1 MKSLPKEFDIIE
13 IEKKWQ
19 KKWEDMGI
27 YRFDWKDKKRPTF
40 SIFFLAISFFSV
52 RTAKKQNGS
61 I

>member
-13 IEKKWQ
+13 IE